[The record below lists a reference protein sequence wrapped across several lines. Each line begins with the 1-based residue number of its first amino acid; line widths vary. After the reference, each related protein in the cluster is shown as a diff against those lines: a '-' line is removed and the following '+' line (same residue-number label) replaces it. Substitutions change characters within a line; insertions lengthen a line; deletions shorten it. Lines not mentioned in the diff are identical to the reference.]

1 MSAADILTTISIPRF
16 VRFKSVRICYNNA
29 YKSNEKKRETCEA
42 LLHRLKPNI
51 FCSRLEFLAEIDE
64 LEPSFFPKSSILLD
78 HIRNKLLPNFNDCRQ
93 YEFSVEFCSEKETV
107 AEFIASLLQMEP
119 IRLSSSVSLCLIGSR
134 SPPVRLP
141 IKIIEN
147 WLISGNYDQ
156 ICDNRQITEMVERVL
171 RVKMDA
177 FQMLNKLEFLD
188 HMIKVFKYINS
199 IKYSIEFVFTH
210 FSHYQI
216 RVFSLSIFFTLPIM

>member
-16 VRFKSVRICYNNA
+16 IRFKSVRICYNNA

-42 LLHRLKPNI
+42 LLHRLNPNI
-51 FCSRLEFLAEIDE
+51 YCSKLEFLAEIDE
-64 LEPSFFPKSSILLD
+64 RELSFFPKSSILLD

-119 IRLSSSVSLCLIGSR
+119 IRWSSSVSLCLIGSR

-147 WLISGNYDQ
+147 WLSGGNCNQ
-156 ICDNRQITEMVERVL
+156 ICANKQMNEKAERVL
-171 RVKMDA
+171 RIKIEA

-188 HMIKVFKYINS
+188 HVKKVFKY
-199 IKYSIEFVFTH
+199 
-210 FSHYQI
+210 
-216 RVFSLSIFFTLPIM
+216 